1 MDVTLESLIAEI
13 NSIISSR
20 DLNLSD
26 KDKTFDDLGMDSL
39 DQAQVLISLQDV
51 YDFDVPE
58 GKEDE
63 FNSISKI
70 YQLISY
76 SG

>member
-70 YQLISY
+70 YQLISC

>member
-13 NSIISSR
+13 NFIISSR